1 VGKSKFSNIRL
12 LETGYNS
19 AAFNMAVD
27 EVLMSGLASSSSSS
41 SKNHQTRDKMRVMMN
56 DTDTTSDA
64 REKKRTAT
72 KKEGDE
78 EEKLQRYPSPAAEAV
93 LRIYGWKPPAVSIGY
108 FQSMDLE
115 VDVHECRKRGI
126 DLVRRLTGGGAV
138 YHEAELTY
146 SFLTNTFSSDIMQSY
161 ISICNPVVQAI
172 RKLGF
177 DARFAPLNDIVIGNG
192 VKVSGNAQT
201 RKMNVLLQ
209 HGTILLDVNVE
220 RMFSVLKVPS
230 EKIKDKLIDDV
241 KKRVSGINR
250 SFDEVAQVL
259 KKSFSEAFDAEL
271 HSDKL
276 TVEEYSKV
284 YSFIKEKFSSE
295 SWNWRR

>member
-1 VGKSKFSNIRL
+1 VGKRKFRNIRL

-27 EVLMSGLASSSSSS
+27 EVLMSGLASSSSS
-41 SKNHQTRDKMRVMMN
+41 KNHQTTDKMKEMN
-56 DTDTTSDA
+56 DTATSDTGE
-64 REKKRTAT
+64 EKRAA

-78 EEKLQRYPSPAAEAV
+78 EEKLQRYSSPSTAAV

-126 DLVRRLTGGGAV
+126 DLVRRITGGGAV

-161 ISICNPVVQAI
+161 ISICNPVVEAI

-201 RKMNVLLQ
+201 RRMNVLLQ

-220 RMFSVLKVPS
+220 RMFSILKVPS
-230 EKIKDKLIDDV
+230 EKMKDKLIDDV

-250 SFDEVAQVL
+250 SFHEVAQVL
-259 KKSFSEAFDAEL
+259 KRSFSEAFDAEL

-284 YSFIKEKFSSE
+284 YSFIKEKYSSE

>member
-1 VGKSKFSNIRL
+1 VGKSKFSDIRL

-27 EVLMSGLASSSSSS
+27 EVLMSGLASSSSS
-41 SKNHQTRDKMRVMMN
+41 KNHQTTDKVMN
-56 DTDTTSDA
+56 STDTTSGA
-64 REKKRTAT
+64 REKKRAAT

-78 EEKLQRYPSPAAEAV
+78 EEKLQRYPSPAAAAV

-126 DLVRRLTGGGAV
+126 GLVRRLTGGGAV

-161 ISICNPVVQAI
+161 TSICNPVVQAI

-271 HSDKL
+271 HPDKL

-284 YSFIKEKFSSE
+284 YSFTKEKFSSE

>member
-1 VGKSKFSNIRL
+1 VSKRKLRYIRL

-27 EVLMSGLASSSSSS
+27 EALMYELATL
-41 SKNHQTRDKMRVMMN
+41 NHHQATGNTKEKIN
-56 DTDTTSDA
+56 IATSDVK
-64 REKKRTAT
+64 EKKRAA
-72 KKEGDE
+72 KKDKDE
-78 EEKLQRYPSPAAEAV
+78 ETPHGYFSPAAAV

-115 VDVHECRKRGI
+115 IDVHECRRRGI
-126 DLVRRLTGGGAV
+126 DLVRRITGGGAV

-146 SFLTNTFSSDIMQSY
+146 SFLTNTFSDDIMQSY

-177 DARFAPLNDIVIGNG
+177 DARFAPLNDIVIGKG

-201 RKMNVLLQ
+201 RRMNVLLQ
-209 HGTILLDVNVE
+209 HGTVLLDVNVE
-220 RMFSVLKVPS
+220 KMFSFLRVPS
-230 EKIKDKLIDDV
+230 EKIKDKLIYDV
-241 KKRVSGINR
+241 KKRVSGLNR
-250 SFDEVAQVL
+250 SFDEVAQNI
-259 KKSFSEAFDAEL
+259 KMSFSEGFDAEL
-271 HSDKL
+271 LSDRL
-276 TVEEYSKV
+276 TAEEYSEV
-284 YSFIKEKFSSE
+284 HSLIKEKYSSD